1 MSHERA
7 STSGARV
14 APLNVTLRA
23 RRFSARH
30 HCCRDSRAAPRLRR
44 GETARWEQLGIFFSS
59 SGNGPGLLLLTTCR
73 GTGAWRCGD
82 AASPA
87 RTPGESG
94 MAGRSPY
101 SSLPKM
107 NRRERSQ
114 TSQVS
119 TGKALLGA
127 VHVEQSAV
135 AEREAGTYVSCT
147 RIRSRGPSGRAL
159 CWERLGIGPDGT
171 RGAQGVRP

>member
-1 MSHERA
+1 MSVRRRA
-7 STSGARV
+7 VLGLRLSTSRCLPAG
-14 APLNVTLRA
+14 
-23 RRFSARH
+23 FSARH

-94 MAGRSPY
+94 MAGRSPF

-107 NRRERSQ
+107 NRRGRSQ

-127 VHVEQSAV
+127 VHVQQSAV
-135 AEREAGTYVSCT
+135 AERETGTSLVLVSVVVALQGGRCAG
-147 RIRSRGPSGRAL
+147 
-159 CWERLGIGPDGT
+159 RLGIGPDGT
-171 RGAQGVRP
+171 RGAQGARP